1 MPHDENF
8 VYPSNPG
15 KFTPLIDLC
24 ISNGMVPHSCFDP
37 DHIPLAMQSSIG
49 RDTSLRFHLAA
60 LRR

>member
-24 ISNGMVPHSCFDP
+24 IFKGIVY
-37 DHIPLAMQSSIG
+37 I
-49 RDTSLRFHLAA
+49 HLYAT
-60 LRR
+60 